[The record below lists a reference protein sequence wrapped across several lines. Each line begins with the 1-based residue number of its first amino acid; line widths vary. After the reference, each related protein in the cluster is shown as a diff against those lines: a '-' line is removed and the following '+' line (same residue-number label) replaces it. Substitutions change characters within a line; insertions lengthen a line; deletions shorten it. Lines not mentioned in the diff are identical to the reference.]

1 MEGNYG
7 IKVTNKYALF
17 LGEEGGDPSEALALA
32 QAQEAAKASKSSG
45 KENKDVSKG
54 SGPQAGQKGKTTT
67 VGGKTAKETLST
79 AAKTT
84 PVPPKDAR
92 TTNNNNRGGNK
103 VRDGNNNPSGKT
115 STAGKIPASSSST
128 VLPASG
134 MNEGSVKKTK
144 REGTSGRP
152 FSGPKG
158 SDAQQNNQP
167 GFKRDRPTG
176 KTARLFFID
185 FAWNG
190 TERICCLSLNQVLL

>member
-17 LGEEGGDPSEALALA
+17 LGEEGGDLSEALALA

-45 KENKDVSKG
+45 KENKDVTKG
-54 SGPQAGQKGKTTT
+54 SGPQSGPKGKTAT
-67 VGGKTAKETLST
+67 VGGKTTKETIST

-92 TTNNNNRGGNK
+92 TGNNNNRGPNK

-115 STAGKIPASSSST
+115 STAGKVPVAASST
-128 VLPASG
+128 ILPAAG

-144 REGTSGRP
+144 REGPSGRP

-158 SDAQQNNQP
+158 SDAQQNNQL

-176 KTARLFFID
+176 KTARILLID
-185 FAWNG
+185 FAWNAM
-190 TERICCLSLNQVLL
+190 ERICCLSLNQVLL